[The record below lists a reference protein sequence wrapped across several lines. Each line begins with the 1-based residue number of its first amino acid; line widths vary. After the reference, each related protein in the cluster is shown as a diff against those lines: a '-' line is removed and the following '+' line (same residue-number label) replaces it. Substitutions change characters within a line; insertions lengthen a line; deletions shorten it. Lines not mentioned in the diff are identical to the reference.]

1 MYYNLLGVIIYA
13 VAVLCLKNAQF
24 SNTQKEMP
32 TQGEI
37 ITNTIIDS
45 ICIKEQPQQVKKQ
58 VNKPEIKKTAEIW
71 AGAAETISGTNYDL
85 NGLPVG
91 RKWLTSKEYK
101 GEHIETL
108 PVTNKQKRLIKE
120 RFKTWKSNHIKTFVK
135 WISDAAAVEGKLKN
149 IPPSLIAAAAIL
161 ESNYG
166 LSRLA
171 VQGRNLYGIKYRGK
185 DKSKSLNVADDTPK
199 DRFHIFPSYWFSIR
213 NYTNVLNGRYKSRLK
228 SNDISGW
235 LCSICGG
242 ETVAESKNFVKN
254 GGYVYATSCLNS
266 PQYNKKL
273 LRIIKTY
280 KLQRLDK

>member
-1 MYYNLLGVIIYA
+1 MYYNLIGLLIYT
-13 VAVLCLKNAQF
+13 VAVVYVKNVEF
-24 SNTQKEMP
+24 NDTTKE
-32 TQGEI
+32 TLTRGEI
-37 ITNTIIDS
+37 ITNTVIDTVY
-45 ICIKEQPQQVKKQ
+45 IKEKPQQVTKQ
-58 VNKPEIKKTAEIW
+58 VKQPAIKKTAEIW

-101 GEHIETL
+101 GDHIDAL

-135 WISDAAAVEGKLKN
+135 WISDAAKVEGKLKN

-185 DKSKSLNVADDTPK
+185 DKSKFLVVADDTPK

-213 NYTNVLNGRYKSRLK
+213 NYTNVLNARYKSRLK
-228 SNDISGW
+228 SNNLSGW

-242 ETVAESKNFVKN
+242 ETVAESKKFVKN
-254 GGYVYATSCLNS
+254 GGYVYATSCLNN

-280 KLQRLDK
+280 DLQRLDK

>member
-1 MYYNLLGVIIYA
+1 MYYNLIGLLIYT
-13 VAVLCLKNAQF
+13 VAVVYVKNVEF
-24 SNTQKEMP
+24 NDTPKEMP

-37 ITNTIIDS
+37 ITKTVIDTVYV
-45 ICIKEQPQQVKKQ
+45 KEKPQQEKKRT
-58 VNKPEIKKTAEIW
+58 KPVIKKTAEIW

-101 GEHIETL
+101 GDHIDAL

-135 WISDAAAVEGKLKN
+135 WISDAAKVEGKLKN
-149 IPPSLIAAAAIL
+149 VPPSLIAAAAIL

-185 DKSKSLNVADDTPK
+185 DKSKFLVVADDTPK
-199 DRFHIFPSYWFSIR
+199 DRFNIFPSYWFSIR
-213 NYTNVLNGRYKSRLK
+213 NYTNVLNARYKSRLK
-228 SNDISGW
+228 SNDLSGW

-242 ETVAESKNFVKN
+242 ETVAESKKI
-254 GGYVYATSCLNS
+254 C
-266 PQYNKKL
+266 KKW
-273 LRIIKTY
+273 
-280 KLQRLDK
+280 RLCVRDQLPK